1 VLLLGAA
8 VRLRGALAAPDAWPS
23 PALQI
28 VAGVLCASVA
38 AALAAVVLMLSDPAP
53 TLAPQAAA
61 SLPATGLGNAVN
73 GVLMAYRALDTLL
86 EKVVLVLALIG
97 VWSLAADRA
106 WGGILGPWRPARRD
120 DALVFL
126 ARLLPPTGIVIG
138 VYLLWAGAD
147 EPGGAFQGGALLAAM
162 WLLAMMAGLVAPPAV
177 SSRRLRLALVAGPA
191 LFLAVGLAGFFIADA
206 FLAYPVAWAKPLIIV
221 IEIAL
226 VLSIAATLG
235 LLVAG
240 PPERVPPR

>member
-1 VLLLGAA
+1 
-8 VRLRGALAAPDAWPS
+8 
-23 PALQI
+23 
-28 VAGVLCASVA
+28 
-38 AALAAVVLMLSDPAP
+38 
-53 TLAPQAAA
+53 
-61 SLPATGLGNAVN
+61 
-73 GVLMAYRALDTLL
+73 MAYRALDTLL

-97 VWSLAADRA
+97 LWSLAPEGT
-106 WGGILGPWRPARRD
+106 WGGTVGQWQSGRRD

-126 ARLLPPTGIVIG
+126 ARLLPPVGIVIG

-162 WLLAMMAGLVAPPAV
+162 WILAMMAGLVAAPAV
-177 SSRRLRLALVAGPA
+177 ASRWLRLTVVGGPA
-191 LFLAVGLAGFFIADA
+191 LFLAIGLAGFVIADG

-235 LLVAG
+235 LLVVG
-240 PPERVPPR
+240 PSERAPPQ